1 MSLMLY
7 QCIYIFA
14 FSTCFCTESEAFQCL
29 VWFKHI
35 LFITRHDKGIGQSK
49 KLCLALLM
57 FKYIVKGSLTDTH
70 LKGLKSDRISYLLDT
85 KVISGWG
92 HQMLHTYIRHNI
104 RHYVSKFQ
112 SSGKKKT
119 LQKHF
124 EKNYTTYNHKLHPP
138 PPPPPPPKKKETKI
152 HTHTY
157 DLLIMFKCI
166 CKGNLILGY
175 F

>member
-1 MSLMLY
+1 MLH
-7 QCIYIFA
+7 QCIYIFV

-35 LFITRHDKGIGQSK
+35 LFITKHDKGIGQSK

-85 KVISGWG
+85 KVISGSGHDAW

-104 RHYVSKFQ
+104 RRYVSKFQ

-124 EKNYTTYNHKLHPP
+124 EKNNTTNNHKLHPP
-138 PPPPPPPKKKETKI
+138 LPPPPPQKKKRNKNP
-152 HTHTY
+152 HTH
-157 DLLIMFKCI
+157 I
-166 CKGNLILGY
+166 
-175 F
+175 